1 MTGINFREM
10 NSMKDKNRRI
20 SRNSTVKRGRR
31 YSSGSADNP
40 FESYAESR
48 RNTQSSFRKVLTVM
62 VILFFTAIFAILL
75 FANSEDYITEKLG
88 KNSIVSQFLAKL
100 SKENSSKDKPDFVLP
115 FGPRRQ
121 NILLLGVD
129 SNGADSD
136 LWVGT
141 RTDTMILLNIDPKAK
156 TINAISIPRDSK
168 VYLPN
173 GMGIQKINAAHA
185 IGGIDMTIKT
195 VEDTL
200 GVKIDKYI
208 MFHDE
213 GVRAIVQALGG
224 VDIYVEKN
232 MHYNDNAGHLHIN
245 FTKGKHHLTEKD
257 AVEYLRFRHDA
268 MGDIGRTQR
277 QQWFLRGL
285 LADLQKPETLAKIPQ
300 IISVANKYVKT
311 DMSPYEMTQYAA
323 LAKHIDMDNIESA
336 MLPGAPN
343 KHGYISYWILDPE
356 KTQEVVDRLIYREN
370 NLGRKESYTASIMSS
385 SSQKDEAALLKQAL
399 EASGIQVVC
408 SGTANSAH
416 SQFIAHSKYVTVDYY
431 ADLKK
436 EVPEVKSRQFV
447 YDPVNFMC
455 ANSDFT
461 VVVAGENK

>member
-1 MTGINFREM
+1 
-10 NSMKDKNRRI
+10 MKDKNRR
-20 SRNSTVKRGRR
+20 SARNAQAGRRSRR
-31 YSSGSADNP
+31 YSNGSADNP
-40 FESYAESR
+40 FENYSDRSR
-48 RNTQSSFRKVLTVM
+48 KSQSSFRKALTIM
-62 VILFFTAIFAILL
+62 TIIFFTAIFAILL
-75 FANSEDYITEKLG
+75 FANNKDFLDKKLG
-88 KNSIVSQFLAKL
+88 QNSIVSQWLSKL
-100 SKENSSKDKPDFVLP
+100 SLGNSSKEKPDFSLP
-115 FGPRRQ
+115 FGPKRQ

-141 RTDTMILLNIDPKAK
+141 RTDTMILLNIDPRTK
-156 TINAISIPRDSK
+156 TVNAISIPRDSK
-168 VYLPN
+168 VYLPQ

-185 IGGIDMTIKT
+185 IGGIGMTIKT

-200 GVKIDKYI
+200 GVKVDKYI

-232 MHYNDNAGHLHIN
+232 MHYNDNAGNLHIN
-245 FTKGKHHLTEKD
+245 FTKGKHHLTDKD
-257 AVEYLRFRHDA
+257 VVEYLRFRHDA

-300 IISVANKYVKT
+300 IISVTNKYVKT

-323 LAKHIDMDNIESA
+323 LAKHFDMDNIEIA

-343 KHGYISYWILDPE
+343 KHGYTSYWILDPE
-356 KTQEVVDRLIYREN
+356 KTQEVVDRLIYREK
-370 NLGRKESYTASIMSS
+370 LEGRKESYTASIMSS
-385 SSQKDEAALLKQAL
+385 NDYKDEAATLKKAL

-408 SGTANSAH
+408 SGTTNSLH

-436 EVPEVKSRQFV
+436 LVPEVKSRQFV
-447 YDPVNFMC
+447 YDPVNYMC

-461 VVVAGENK
+461 VVLSGENK